1 MAVESVAGICMDEKI
16 ISELAQNPAFI
27 LKLVQLL
34 DDQPVYEFKI
44 YLFLTCYY
52 RLSLPHLGRF

>member
-34 DDQPVYEFKI
+34 DDQPVYETKAFL
-44 YLFLTCYY
+44 YLT
-52 RLSLPHLGRF
+52 SLF

>member
-16 ISELAQNPAFI
+16 IAELAQNPTFI

-34 DDQPVYEFKI
+34 DDQPVY
-44 YLFLTCYY
+44 
-52 RLSLPHLGRF
+52 S